1 MLPGLDC
8 LHALADA
15 ADAVTLPLFR
25 SKLAI
30 EGKSSPAK
38 PFFDPVT
45 EADRGAERAMRAV
58 LARLH
63 PDHGILGEEYP
74 PTNADARLI
83 WHLDPVDGTRQ
94 FVTGVPLWGT
104 LAGLAVDGVPTLGL
118 LSQPFTRERFL
129 AVPGQAIH
137 RGPDG
142 VERPMAT
149 APCAGL
155 DEASLFTTS
164 PELMKGETGERFH
177 ALSRAVRI
185 TRYGIDCYAFGLV
198 ALGLVDIAVE
208 AGVQSYDVMALE
220 PLVREAGG
228 AMVHWDGSP
237 LRGGGDVVAVGDRS
251 LLPRVLAILGA

>member
-1 MLPGLDC
+1 MLPDLQF
-8 LHALADA
+8 LHRLADA

-25 SKLAI
+25 SKLAV
-30 EGKSSPAK
+30 EGKVSPQK

-45 EADRGAERAMRAV
+45 EADRGAERAMRAL
-58 LARLH
+58 LAEVW
-63 PDHGILGEEYP
+63 PDHGVLGEEYP
-74 PTNADARLI
+74 PTNAGARAL

-104 LAGLAVDGVPTLGL
+104 LAGLAVDGAPTFGL

-129 AVPGQAIH
+129 AGPGFAIY

-142 VERPMAT
+142 VETEMHTSA
-149 APCAGL
+149 CASLG
-155 DEASLFTTS
+155 DASLFTTS
-164 PELMKGETGERFH
+164 PELMKDEAGARFK
-177 ALSRAVRI
+177 ALSQQVRI

-198 ALGLVDIAVE
+198 ALGAIDIAIE

-228 AMVHWDGSP
+228 AMVHWDGAP
-237 LRGGGDVVAVGDRS
+237 LRGGGNVVAVGDRS
-251 LLPRVLAILGA
+251 LLPQVLSLLS